1 MQARPQG
8 TLEDWVALAYD
19 DVPHAHVAGGPA
31 LAAGARAA
39 HRGAGPGAMTRV
51 PVTEPVRLA
60 KHVAA
65 MVPCSR
71 REAEQYIEGGWVR
84 VDGVVIEEPHF
95 RVTDQKVELDPGAST
110 AALEPVTLLLHK
122 PAGIAYEEAQR
133 LLVPANRASED
144 ASGIRTVKRH
154 FAQLAGLVPLPSQAS
169 GLAVYSQ
176 DRRIVRKLTEDALHI
191 EQELVAEVSGQIA
204 PGGLALL
211 CHGLVFEGRPLPPVK
226 ASWQNEQR
234 LRFAVKGIPPGRGAL
249 DVRASGLA
257 PHLAQAHPA
266 RTRCRWRAWRRANG
280 ATSSPASGSSALLH

>member
-1 MQARPQG
+1 M
-8 TLEDWVALAYD
+8 
-19 DVPHAHVAGGPA
+19 
-31 LAAGARAA
+31 
-39 HRGAGPGAMTRV
+39 
-51 PVTEPVRLA
+51 TEPIRLA

-95 RVTDQKVELDPGAST
+95 RVTDQKVELDPVAGT

-122 PAGIAYEEAQR
+122 PAGIAYEEARR

-144 ASGIRTVKRH
+144 TSGIRTLKRH

-176 DRRIVRKLTEDALHI
+176 DSRIVRKLTEDALHI
-191 EQELVAEVSGQIA
+191 EQELVAEVSGQIS

-211 CHGLVFEGRPLPPVK
+211 CHGLVLERRPLPPVK

-234 LRFAVKGIPPGRGAL
+234 LRFAVKGIPPG
-249 DVRASGLA
+249 VVPWMCEQVGLRLTSLKRIRLGRLPMA
-257 PHLAQAHPA
+257 RLAQGQ
-266 RTRCRWRAWRRANG
+266 WRYLQPGERF
-280 ATSSPASGSSALLH
+280 